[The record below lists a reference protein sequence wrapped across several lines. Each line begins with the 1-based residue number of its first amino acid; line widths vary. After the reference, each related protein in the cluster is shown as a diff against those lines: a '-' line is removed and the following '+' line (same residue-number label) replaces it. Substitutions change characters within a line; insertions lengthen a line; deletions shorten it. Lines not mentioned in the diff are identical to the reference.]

1 MLTSHQVQILKR
13 YKRVMGVPKEL
24 RTPEDQNII
33 DVYNELGN
41 ALLTSHD
48 VQFTKLETEKP
59 ANVKPVMLVDVDV
72 QELEITKGKVKH
84 AQNKKN

>member
-1 MLTSHQVQILKR
+1 MLTSHQVQILKE
-13 YKRVMGVPKEL
+13 YKRVMGMPKEL

-59 ANVKPVMLVDVDV
+59 ANVKPVMLVDV
-72 QELEITKGKVKH
+72 QELKITKGKVKH